1 VKKFLAILLAVMLV
15 LALSISGCTAEPA
28 EQEEEEEEEGP
39 VLTIGA
45 LYGGP
50 INDYGYNQALH
61 DSIAVIAEN
70 IEGVEII
77 EVENVAVGAAT
88 GPMQTMINQG
98 AKLIFATSYNMYDEA
113 LALANKNPNVKFEWC
128 GGGKNATANLGTF
141 FGKPPDG
148 WYLMGMA
155 AALMMQANNVTN
167 PTFGFVGAFPYLG
180 WTRTFVNAFTLGAQ
194 SVYPAVVPPAPSP
207 VTVKVAYTYEW
218 ASLAKQ
224 VQVTNALIDQ
234 GAKVITHHV
243 DSPQSVIQT
252 AESRGVSSIGYQSVE
267 SYIFAPT
274 KWICGTGMTFGG
286 LLTPIAN
293 SVIGGIYNGTVKLW
307 GWTQGA
313 MQLAPWGTSVSPTV
327 RDAVLAAKPQLEAG
341 TRKTFAGPIYSNNG
355 TIYTI
360 SVYPFQITAG
370 KEIPEYALGWA
381 DTSFVWGVQVTG

>member
-1 VKKFLAILLAVMLV
+1 MNKFLAILLAVLLV
-15 LALSISGCTAEPA
+15 LALSISGCTTQG
-28 EQEEEEEEEGP
+28 EQEEEEEEQGP

-45 LYGGP
+45 VFGGP
-50 INDYGYNQALH
+50 VNDYGYNQALWE
-61 DSIAVIAEN
+61 SIQKIADN
-70 IEGVEII
+70 IPGVEII
-77 EVENVAVGAAT
+77 KVENVAVGAAT
-88 GPMQTMINQG
+88 GPMQTMISQN
-98 AKLIFATSYNMYDEA
+98 ATLIFATAYDFYDEA
-113 LALANKNPNVKFEWC
+113 LALADKNPNVKFEWD

-141 FGKPPDG
+141 TGKPPDG

-167 PTFGFVGAFPYLG
+167 PTFGFVGAFPFLG

-252 AESRGVSSIGYQSVE
+252 AESRGVYSIGYQSVE